1 MVRRDGG
8 RPVRSP
14 PIEGVEKNKA
24 DVLQASLKEKI
35 SLEEIKK
42 QLDEFTVES
51 AWYTASELAPALIK
65 HLENMKPGQ
74 STDYLKVNDVWI
86 ISKLLDKQ
94 ASQVKPLSDVQS
106 EIEEKILVKI
116 NQKNYQDYI
125 DSLKKKAVVKIF
137 PSPFKLYLPF
147 S

>member
-1 MVRRDGG
+1 M
-8 RPVRSP
+8 
-14 PIEGVEKNKA
+14 
-24 DVLQASLKEKI
+24 
-35 SLEEIKK
+35 
-42 QLDEFTVES
+42 DEFTVEP
-51 AWYTASELAPALIK
+51 AWYSASELAPELLK

-74 STDYLKVNDVWI
+74 ATDCLKINEVWI

-137 PSPFKLYLPF
+137 P
-147 S
+147 